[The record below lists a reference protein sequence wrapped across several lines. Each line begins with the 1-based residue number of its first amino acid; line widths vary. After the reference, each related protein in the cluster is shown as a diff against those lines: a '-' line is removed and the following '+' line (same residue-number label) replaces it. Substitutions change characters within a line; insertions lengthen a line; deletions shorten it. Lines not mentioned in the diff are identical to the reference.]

1 MLPWWKIYYE
11 DGRVFSNE
19 DGQPFDAPRVGVQ
32 VIVQGR
38 DGSYELVHGK
48 DYFYWEPRRG
58 GWYSTDQ
65 FGAFDHLI
73 RAERQCLLIGRM
85 LADDEWQALWT
96 RVKSECGPRTG
107 RYARETL
114 REPYL

>member
-1 MLPWWKIYYE
+1 MWW
-11 DGRVFSNE
+11 RVYTSSSVFTDQ
-19 DGQPFDAPRVGVQ
+19 DGQPYDAPRVDVQ

-38 DGSYELVHGK
+38 GGEYELVHGK
-48 DYFYWEPRRG
+48 DYFYWEAERG
-58 GWYSTDQ
+58 GWHATDI

-73 RAERQCLLIGRM
+73 RAPRQCLLLGRM
-85 LADDEWQALWT
+85 LADDEWSALFD
-96 RVKSECGPRTG
+96 RVKIECGPRTG